1 METDAAAT
9 DPPSDAPNAST
20 AEPTSPTDAE
30 NAAATSTQPGM
41 RTVVLKKW
49 PKGLSRKLY
58 YSKKPGRERKE
69 LMVKYRREDPVKTTT
84 ITYRPI
90 VRQPWNL
97 NNAAA
102 TTTTAAPPVQPAK
115 RSKPPVGW
123 SSMDKKRRMEYL
135 ALKPGYERR
144 DYLNKI
150 RKQHGVAP
158 VKVKVPK
165 NFVLPEGLNLDEFYA
180 RNPGRDRVAFLAKYI
195 KQNNLEL
202 KSAPTPAT
210 QRRKPPLGRHSEPL
224 AHPRCGCSSSEAC
237 SSCSSCALTDPTAR
251 CKLCQGCR
259 QLQGVSHCRCVLHQ
273 RLLWIKRHPE
283 LEVELTEE
291 EEEAVCSC
299 FLLAHR
305 HGGAAATKEKEAIA
319 LKEIERV
326 RRIKRGTGFPSSDN
340 VYRSKKITTFL
351 GEDGVESELDDG
363 VEDGLGSEVLPPRTE
378 DIIPR
383 TMTSRMLDPEYNPAS
398 YHPLFRSEGCSLLES
413 IEPRGG
419 RISRKETAALISDA
433 MRDEISRGL
442 ENFVYEADR
451 NAMMPSDDLV
461 DYLVYMASVKT
472 ANVGELIG
480 TFEDSAAVAGSVVI
494 EEYMTQLVEDA
505 TVQQQ
510 ALCSPTES
518 SLKTFTQE
526 LLVGFNW
533 HLFQQQHPSS
543 PTDLKDKETAL
554 TDEVTSL
561 ILREFVST
569 QPKDFDVEAH
579 TDDLRRWIRSAV
591 AISPFSSIEKNTWI
605 SVNGEGAYGV
615 VLKCHNKETNETVA
629 IKKFKENEDDD
640 PMVRKT
646 TLREVKMLRFLK
658 HGNIVA
664 LKEAF
669 RRKGRLYLVFE
680 YVEKNLLEVLEDKPN
695 GVDSEL
701 VRSYIF
707 QLCCAIHYCHTNNVV
722 HRDIKPENLLINTS
736 NGEHSLRLCDF
747 GFARSLPSNGCPC
760 DLTEYVATRW
770 YRAPELLLGDT
781 KYSRSVDIWAI
792 GCIMGEL
799 IEGQPMFPGESEIDQ
814 LYLIQKMLGP
824 LQKRHMELFAANP
837 RFSGLKIPEVKVPE
851 TLYRRY
857 CGRVSKQAISFLEG
871 MIQLCP
877 EDRLTSEECLKHPYF
892 EGLSYSPLVE
902 PSPTTNTSVA
912 PEVKILQLNL
922 SEKQQPVGPTA
933 FDDELASGASRW
945 TAEPFETA
953 RSKCWM
959 SSRGVAKAEEK
970 NTPFT
975 KEKRR
980 SGSRRSRKDERAG
993 SGHSTS
999 SSSLRKMTDSI
1010 EDISGVSVSALWQS
1024 NECAAPKDDDGGATN
1039 TLNGRRKSRK
1049 KGGKHLPKPTS
1060 GGGSKKKTSY
1070 GGDSAPSTN
1079 VGLPAGVGIAMVRPV
1094 SRQVMLSQQT
1104 LPRYLPQ
1111 LGGGVHDN
1119 AGDLSN
1125 STPSNG
1131 CGYGAKGLAGD
1142 DDEETGLASVYNYPV
1157 YSRSNFPK
1165 KSSKKLRERT
1175 LDAQELLEFN

>member
-1 METDAAAT
+1 M
-9 DPPSDAPNAST
+9 N
-20 AEPTSPTDAE
+20 
-30 NAAATSTQPGM
+30 
-41 RTVVLKKW
+41 
-49 PKGLSRKLY
+49 
-58 YSKKPGRERKE
+58 
-69 LMVKYRREDPVKTTT
+69 KY
-84 ITYRPI
+84 
-90 VRQPWNL
+90 
-97 NNAAA
+97 
-102 TTTTAAPPVQPAK
+102 
-115 RSKPPVGW
+115 
-123 SSMDKKRRMEYL
+123 
-135 ALKPGYERR
+135 
-144 DYLNKI
+144 
-150 RKQHGVAP
+150 
-158 VKVKVPK
+158 
-165 NFVLPEGLNLDEFYA
+165 
-180 RNPGRDRVAFLAKYI
+180 
-195 KQNNLEL
+195 
-202 KSAPTPAT
+202 
-210 QRRKPPLGRHSEPL
+210 
-224 AHPRCGCSSSEAC
+224 
-237 SSCSSCALTDPTAR
+237 
-251 CKLCQGCR
+251 
-259 QLQGVSHCRCVLHQ
+259 
-273 RLLWIKRHPE
+273 
-283 LEVELTEE
+283 
-291 EEEAVCSC
+291 
-299 FLLAHR
+299 
-305 HGGAAATKEKEAIA
+305 
-319 LKEIERV
+319 
-326 RRIKRGTGFPSSDN
+326 
-340 VYRSKKITTFL
+340 
-351 GEDGVESELDDG
+351 
-363 VEDGLGSEVLPPRTE
+363 EVL
-378 DIIPR
+378 
-383 TMTSRMLDPEYNPAS
+383 
-398 YHPLFRSEGCSLLES
+398 G
-413 IEPRGG
+413 
-419 RISRKETAALISDA
+419 
-433 MRDEISRGL
+433 
-442 ENFVYEADR
+442 
-451 NAMMPSDDLV
+451 
-461 DYLVYMASVKT
+461 
-472 ANVGELIG
+472 
-480 TFEDSAAVAGSVVI
+480 VI
-494 EEYMTQLVEDA
+494 
-505 TVQQQ
+505 
-510 ALCSPTES
+510 
-518 SLKTFTQE
+518 
-526 LLVGFNW
+526 
-533 HLFQQQHPSS
+533 
-543 PTDLKDKETAL
+543 
-554 TDEVTSL
+554 
-561 ILREFVST
+561 
-569 QPKDFDVEAH
+569 
-579 TDDLRRWIRSAV
+579 
-591 AISPFSSIEKNTWI
+591 
-605 SVNGEGAYGV
+605 GEGAYGV

-701 VRSYIF
+701 
-707 QLCCAIHYCHTNNVV
+707 
-722 HRDIKPENLLINTS
+722 
-736 NGEHSLRLCDF
+736 
-747 GFARSLPSNGCPC
+747 
-760 DLTEYVATRW
+760 
-770 YRAPELLLGDT
+770 
-781 KYSRSVDIWAI
+781 
-792 GCIMGEL
+792 
-799 IEGQPMFPGESEIDQ
+799 
-814 LYLIQKMLGP
+814 KMLGP

-1039 TLNGRRKSRK
+1039 TLSGRRKSRK